1 VPLTVAPRSTDTQDD
16 RDLAQRVADLEALIK
31 EARRRARRRR
41 RIYAAIVLTAL
52 GAAAWASFDMG
63 GSGGVSLGRSAAGG
77 PSGSAAAASSP
88 GRWVPTGGPEGGGV
102 LSLAVDPAN
111 PAIVYAGGW
120 GNVFKTTNSGG
131 RWRDVSHEPWQHVTA
146 IAIDP
151 THPDTV
157 YAGADRGIGKSVDGG
172 RHWRMVNTGLFTG
185 DTLMRWGRERWL
197 GGLLVDPHRP
207 QTVYALGSGGL
218 FRTTNGGGYWRFVRP
233 RLGRFSFLRAAVIDP
248 AHPGTV
254 YASWTVSGYGG
265 RSNLYKTTNGGD
277 SWQRVA
283 VQGTK
288 PSFAS
293 LVIDADSPGTI
304 FATDDTYAGV
314 YTSTDGGTTWSV
326 LTLPLQTADGLH
338 VLAGSR
344 GTLYATT
351 ASGTLFT
358 SADAGATWQTLGT
371 KTGLAY
377 SPLAVDP
384 QNPETLYG
392 AGDGVVKSIDGGRN
406 WTAAGTGL
414 VNTLISSLV
423 LAPGSSTTLYAGT
436 YGGIYKTTNRG
447 QTWQR
452 EKIAAAGTAWV
463 VTLAVS
469 PQRPRALYAVAQGRG
484 LFKSS
489 DAGVHWSRAQTT
501 FPSKGV
507 QAIAIDPQHP
517 RTLYIADC
525 GGACSAPTFQKTDDG
540 GASWR
545 KITGIPW
552 AVRSLAIDPQ
562 RPNTVFAGTTRGEIF
577 RSSDGTRSWQ
587 QVATPPALP
596 KSHQYAVVTIAI
608 DPRNPDNVYA
618 GRRTGG
624 ILKSSDGGNTWTK
637 ANTGLTD
644 RSVNTLT
651 IDPRD
656 PRILYASAGAPS
668 TIAPAAVF
676 RSTDG
681 ARTWHPFSAGLSAG
695 GVTAFAIDPSGR
707 TVFAATNGDGVLSLR
722 LGS

>member
-1 VPLTVAPRSTDTQDD
+1 VTVTAPPRRPEIEQD
-16 RDLAQRVADLEALIK
+16 RDLEQRVADLEALIE
-31 EARRRARRRR
+31 EARKRARRRR

-52 GAAAWASFDMG
+52 GAAAWFSFDIG
-63 GSGGVSLGRSAAGG
+63 GNGGVSLGRSAGGG
-77 PSGSAAAASSP
+77 PSGSFTTASGA

-102 LSLAVDPAN
+102 LSLAVDPAH
-111 PAIVYAGGW
+111 PEIVYAGGW
-120 GNVFKTTNSGG
+120 GNVFKSTNGGG
-131 RWRDVSHEPWQHVTA
+131 RWRDVSQEPWQHVTA
-146 IAIDP
+146 LAIDP
-151 THPDTV
+151 KHPDTV
-157 YAGADRGIGKSVDGG
+157 YAGTDRGIGKSVDGG

-185 DTLMRWGRERWL
+185 NAVMRWGRERWL
-197 GGLLVDPHRP
+197 GGLLVDRNRP
-207 QTVYALGSGGL
+207 QTVYALANGGL
-218 FRTTNGGGYWRFVRP
+218 FATTNGGGHWRFVRP
-233 RLGRFSFLRAAVIDP
+233 RLGRFWFLSAATVDP

-254 YASWTVSGYGG
+254 YASWTRYGVG
-265 RSNLYKTTNGGD
+265 SNLYKTTDGGD
-277 SWQRVA
+277 SWHRVA
-283 VQGTK
+283 TQGQ
-288 PSFAS
+288 PSFTS
-293 LVIDADSPGTI
+293 LVIDAELPGTI
-304 FATDDTYAGV
+304 FATDDTNPGI
-314 YTSTDGGTTWSV
+314 YTSTDGGTTWSI

-338 VLAGSR
+338 VFPGSR

-351 ASGTLFT
+351 SSGTLFT
-358 SADAGATWQTLGT
+358 SADAGATWQTVGT
-371 KTGLAY
+371 KASLAY

-384 QNPETLYG
+384 QDPETLYG
-392 AGDGVVKSIDGGRN
+392 AGDGVVKSIDGGRD
-406 WTAAGTGL
+406 WTEGGTGL

-447 QTWQR
+447 RTWQR

-469 PQRPRALYAVAQGRG
+469 PQRPRVLYAVAQGRG

-489 DAGVHWSRAQTT
+489 DAGVHWSSARTP

-507 QAIAIDPQHP
+507 RAIAIDPQRP
-517 RTLYIADC
+517 RTVYVADC
-525 GGACSAPTFQKTDDG
+525 GGACSAATFQKTDDG

-552 AVRSLAIDPQ
+552 AVQSLAIDPQ
-562 RPNTVFAGTTRGEIF
+562 HPNTVFAGTVRGEIF
-577 RSSDGTRSWQ
+577 RSSDGARSWQ
-587 QVATPPALP
+587 RVATPPTLP

-618 GRRTGG
+618 GRSAGG

-637 ANTGLTD
+637 ANTGLID
-644 RSVNTLT
+644 RSVNTLA

-656 PRILYASAGAPS
+656 PRILYASAGAPL
-668 TIAPAAVF
+668 TIAPGAVF

-681 ARTWHPFSAGLSAG
+681 ARTWHPFGAGLSAG

-707 TVFAATNGDGVLSLR
+707 NVFAATNGDGVLSLR